1 MTYLITGGA
10 GFIGSH
16 LVEALLDA
24 GHRVTVIDDLSTGSM
39 ENIAH
44 LKDRPGFECVID
56 TITNEP
62 VLADLIGRCDGV
74 FHLAA
79 AVGVKLIILS
89 PVKTIETNIYGT
101 ELVLKHA
108 DKKHKNVLITSTS
121 EVYGKKK
128 EVPYRETDD
137 LVFGPTTKS
146 RWSYACSKAIDEFL
160 TLAYNREKNLP
171 AVIVRLFN
179 TVGPRQVGHYGM
191 VIPRFVNQALD
202 DGPVTVYGDG
212 EQTRCFAYIGDVIT
226 ALTALMEDERA
237 IGEVFNIGS
246 DDEISIGQLAKKV
259 RDMINPNVNIVRIP
273 YDKAYEEGFE
283 DLRRR
288 VPDISKIRDLTG
300 FKTTVNIDG
309 ILEKVIEHEKK
320 KRAAK

>member
-16 LVEALLDA
+16 LAEALLGA

-44 LKDRPGFECVID
+44 LESRPGFECVID

-79 AVGVKLIILS
+79 AVGVELIITS

-108 DKKHKNVLITSTS
+108 DKKQKNVLITSSS

-128 EVPYRETDD
+128 EVPYKETDD

-160 TLAYNREKNLP
+160 ALSYNRERNLP
-171 AVIVRLFN
+171 VVIVRLFN
-179 TVGPRQVGHYGM
+179 TVGTRQVGHYGM

-202 DGPVTVYGDG
+202 GGPITVYGDG
-212 EQTRCFAYIGDVIT
+212 EQTRCFAYVGDVIT
-226 ALTALMEDERA
+226 ALTTLMEDDRA
-237 IGEVFNIGS
+237 VGEVFNVGS

-259 RDMINPNVNIVRIP
+259 RDMINPNINIVRVP

-288 VPDISKIRDLTG
+288 VPDISKIRNLTG
-300 FKTTVNIDG
+300 FKATVNIDG

>member
-1 MTYLITGGA
+1 M
-10 GFIGSH
+10 
-16 LVEALLDA
+16 
-24 GHRVTVIDDLSTGSM
+24 
-39 ENIAH
+39 
-44 LKDRPGFECVID
+44 
-56 TITNEP
+56 
-62 VLADLIGRCDGV
+62 

-108 DKKHKNVLITSTS
+108 DKKQKNVLITSSS

-128 EVPYRETDD
+128 EVPYKETDD
-137 LVFGPTTKS
+137 LVLGPTTKS

-160 TLAYNREKNLP
+160 ALAYNREKNLA

-202 DGPVTVYGDG
+202 GGPITVYGDG
-212 EQTRCFAYIGDVIT
+212 EQTRCFAYVHDVIT
-226 ALTALMEDERA
+226 ALITLMEDERA
-237 IGEVFNIGS
+237 VGEVFNVGS
-246 DDEISIGQLAKKV
+246 DDEISIGRLAKKI
-259 RDMINPNVNIVRIP
+259 RDMINPNVHIVRVP

-300 FKTTVNIDG
+300 FKTTINIDG